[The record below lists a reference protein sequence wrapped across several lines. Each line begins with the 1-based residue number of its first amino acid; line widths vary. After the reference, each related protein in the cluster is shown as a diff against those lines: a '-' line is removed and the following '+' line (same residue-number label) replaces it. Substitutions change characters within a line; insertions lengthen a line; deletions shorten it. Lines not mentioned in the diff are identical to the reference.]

1 MFYKKSKLTKYIS
14 VGQQFDSQA
23 LPPRYFPPPAL
34 WEGHHDVPK
43 PAKKNNLISVSW
55 VFPRASSDWSMRK
68 TPQLGV
74 IQEASQW
81 AWTTSFTCEGE
92 STLLLMS
99 SKWADPDLLFS
110 GICWVF
116 CLLKD
121 KLTQEASN
129 STVTGHPFSTW
140 DPQHLHSQ
148 TLVFCLW
155 ALVPF

>member
-1 MFYKKSKLTKYIS
+1 MFYKKSKLTKSNS

-23 LPPRYFPPPAL
+23 LPPRYFPPP
-34 WEGHHDVPK
+34 WDTMM

-55 VFPRASSDWSMRK
+55 VFPGASSDWSMRK

-81 AWTTSFTCEGE
+81 AWTTSFTRERE

-99 SKWADPDLLFS
+99 SKWVELDLLFS

-129 STVTGHPFSTW
+129 STVTGDPFSTW

-148 TLVFCLW
+148 TVVFCLW
-155 ALVPF
+155 ALVLF

>member
-1 MFYKKSKLTKYIS
+1 MFYKKSKLTKTNS

-23 LPPRYFPPPAL
+23 LPPRYFPLPAL

-55 VFPRASSDWSMRK
+55 VFPGASSDWSMCK

-74 IQEASQW
+74 IQEASEW
-81 AWTTSFTCEGE
+81 AWTTSFRCEGE

-99 SKWADPDLLFS
+99 SKWAELDLLFS

-129 STVTGHPFSTW
+129 STVTGDPFSTW

-148 TLVFCLW
+148 IVVFCVW
-155 ALVPF
+155 ALVLF